1 MKNEKKN
8 ENEQTRESSKVDC
21 KNKISIS
28 KLVVLFLLFP
38 RSAFFFP
45 MFKPQKALSVKESRA
60 LSGKDVKTLRKK
72 VEAQFNLEGENVF
85 LDQTFFN
92 RPPLFSRP
100 RPHFLF
106 LISLSL
112 PPLSQNPSSTP
123 SCPQRPR
130 SRSSSSPTAPPP
142 GQSPASPSS
151 STSTAAGAA
160 RCSRRST
167 SSGPPSAPLL
177 PLLLLLLLPT
187 LLLLLLCCSRRSSP
201 SPRSAARSS
210 AAPTSSSKGF
220 CPRKTAPLRGSMR
233 ETWLSSASKATLS
246 PSPWGPWRSLP
257 PRLWRGA

>member
-106 LISLSL
+106 LISLS
-112 PPLSQNPSSTP
+112 
-123 SCPQRPR
+123 QRPR